1 MPFASRAEIHF
12 MASAY
17 RCLRLCLPIL
27 GEPADRVLDFVNGT
41 VSN

>member
-17 RCLRLCLPIL
+17 RCLRLYLPIL
-27 GEPADRVLDFVNGT
+27 GKPADRVLDFANGT